1 MQVVIVTGLSGA
13 GKSTA
18 LRALEDIEFYCVDNL
33 PMPLLAPCVALL
45 ASRADRVAVSV
56 DARQHGYLDTYREVV
71 SELRAAGRRVEVLFL
86 EAPDSIL
93 LRRYSETRRRH
104 PLSGDDLME
113 GIRRD
118 RKILAELREGAAVVD
133 TGALNVH
140 QLKGIIQERY
150 GRQEGSLAVTL
161 LSFGFKHGLPAES
174 DLVFDVRFL
183 PNPYFRAELS
193 GSDGTNPQ
201 VAEFVLGSDEGKRLL
216 EQVVSLLTF
225 SLPQFEREGKLYL
238 TIAVGCT
245 GGRHRSVYV
254 TRQLAKALGE
264 AGYKVR
270 EFHRDVSR
278 GGPGR

>member
-33 PMPLLAPCVALL
+33 PMPLLGPCVAML
-45 ASRADRVAVSV
+45 ASRTDRVAVSV
-56 DARQHGYLDTYREVV
+56 DARQHAYLGSYAEVV

-86 EAPDSIL
+86 EAPDPIL

-104 PLSGDDLME
+104 PLSGDDLTE

-161 LSFGFKHGLPAES
+161 LSFGYKHGLPAES

-183 PNPYFRAELS
+183 PNPYFEAELS
-193 GSDGTNPQ
+193 GSDGLNPQ
-201 VAEFVLGSDEGKRLL
+201 VAEFVLGSTEGKQLL
-216 EQVVSLLTF
+216 DRVGSLLDF

-245 GGRHRSVYV
+245 GGRHRSVAV
-254 TRQLAKALGE
+254 VEELARRLGSSWDVL
-264 AGYKVR
+264 VR
-270 EFHRDVSR
+270 HRDLEQAS
-278 GGPGR
+278 

>member
-1 MQVVIVTGLSGA
+1 
-13 GKSTA
+13 
-18 LRALEDIEFYCVDNL
+18 
-33 PMPLLAPCVALL
+33 
-45 ASRADRVAVSV
+45 
-56 DARQHGYLDTYREVV
+56 
-71 SELRAAGRRVEVLFL
+71 
-86 EAPDSIL
+86 
-93 LRRYSETRRRH
+93 
-104 PLSGDDLME
+104 ME

-174 DLVFDVRFL
+174 DVVFDVRFL

-216 EQVVSLLTF
+216 DQVVSLLTF

-245 GGRHRSVYV
+245 GGRHRSVAV
-254 TRQLAKALGE
+254 VEELARRLGDQWDVL
-264 AGYKVR
+264 VR
-270 EFHRDVSR
+270 HRDLERAS
-278 GGPGR
+278 